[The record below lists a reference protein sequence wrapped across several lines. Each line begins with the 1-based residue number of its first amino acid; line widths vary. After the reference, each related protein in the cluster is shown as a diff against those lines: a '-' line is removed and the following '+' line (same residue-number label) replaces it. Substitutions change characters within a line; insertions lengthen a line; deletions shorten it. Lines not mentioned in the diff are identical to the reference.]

1 VSRTGETLP
10 LKTGTAVR
18 GNDAGRSAGMVCRS
32 ILLLDVLFIDL
43 SQKMHGLIGMA

>member
-1 VSRTGETLP
+1 
-10 LKTGTAVR
+10 
-18 GNDAGRSAGMVCRS
+18 MVCRS